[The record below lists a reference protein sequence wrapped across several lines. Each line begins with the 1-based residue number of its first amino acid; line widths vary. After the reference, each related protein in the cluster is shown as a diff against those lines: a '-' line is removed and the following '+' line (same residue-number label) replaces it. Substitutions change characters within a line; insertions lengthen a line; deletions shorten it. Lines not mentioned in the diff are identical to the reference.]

1 MRRLDSR
8 HGGRTP
14 SRNAITAPQSGLAYP
29 TDFGIIRQIDP
40 FILRVVMN
48 TLPGRTRIFSDQD
61 FLLRAG
67 EDPDIGF
74 VIITGHVELRNAAGT
89 LLGDAYQG
97 DVIGAASLLF
107 GGRQDL
113 SAIAAGPVEAAM
125 VDRGTVA
132 AQLAH
137 NPDLV
142 RNTATQLL
150 SGLNLVPEAE
160 SAASIETAF
169 DTGAASNVFP
179 ITGKRAKP
187 APHPGDIAAM
197 GIWSAIWLKPASDA
211 TRSGMPR
218 RGIHIKETPFGVGRK
233 PKRGEQIPRTD
244 VMLQFSDD
252 RPYNLSRNHFTIEV
266 GRPGL
271 MIRDAGSQL
280 GTLVNGER
288 IGLDE
293 PRNAVSLHIGENAI
307 EAGGYDTPFHFII
320 EVRS

>member
-1 MRRLDSR
+1 MAD
-8 HGGRTP
+8 
-14 SRNAITAPQSGLAYP
+14 Q
-29 TDFGIIRQIDP
+29 TDFGIIRQFDP
-40 FILRVVMN
+40 IIPSFTMN

-67 EDPDIGF
+67 EDPDAGF
-74 VIITGHVELRNAAGT
+74 VIITGRVELRNAAGT
-89 LLGDAYQG
+89 LLGDARQG

-132 AQLAH
+132 AELSR

-142 RNTATQLL
+142 RSSATQLL
-150 SGLNLVPEAE
+150 KALNLVPAAE
-160 SAASIETAF
+160 TGAKQQAEPCGAF
-169 DTGAASNVFP
+169 DFDTDSNVVP
-179 ITGKRAKP
+179 ITGKRAP
-187 APHPGDIAAM
+187 AAAHPGDIAEM
-197 GIWSAIWLKPASDA
+197 GSWSAIWLKPASDA
-211 TRSGMPR
+211 TRSGMPK
-218 RGIHIKETPFGVGRK
+218 RGIKINETPYGVGRK

-244 VMLQFSDD
+244 IILQFSDE
-252 RPYNLSRNHFTIEV
+252 RPYNLSRHHFMIEL

-320 EVRS
+320 VILA

>member
-1 MRRLDSR
+1 
-8 HGGRTP
+8 
-14 SRNAITAPQSGLAYP
+14 LANP
-29 TDFGIIRQIDP
+29 TDFGIIRQINP
-40 FILRVVMN
+40 FIPCVVMN
-48 TLPGRTRIFSDQD
+48 RLPGRTRVFSDQD

-67 EDPDIGF
+67 EDPDAGF
-74 VIITGHVELRNAAGT
+74 VIVTGRVELRNAAGT
-89 LLGDAYQG
+89 LLGDARQG

-113 SAIAAGPVEAAM
+113 SAIAAGPVEATM

-132 AQLAH
+132 AQLAR

-142 RNTATQLL
+142 RRAATQLL
-150 SGLNLVPEAE
+150 AGLNLVPVAE
-160 SAASIETAF
+160 SGAEPVARLDAGADSASH
-169 DTGAASNVFP
+169 SNVFP
-179 ITGKRAKP
+179 ITGKRAP
-187 APHPGDIAAM
+187 AAPHPGDIAEM
-197 GIWSAIWLKPASDA
+197 GSWSAIWLKPASDA

-218 RGIHIKETPFGVGRK
+218 RGIKINETPYGVGRK

-244 VMLQFSDD
+244 IILQFSDE
-252 RPYNLSRNHFTIEV
+252 RPYNLSRHHFMIEL

-293 PRNAVSLHIGENAI
+293 PRNAVSLHIGENII

-320 EVRS
+320 EVQP

>member
-1 MRRLDSR
+1 
-8 HGGRTP
+8 
-14 SRNAITAPQSGLAYP
+14 
-29 TDFGIIRQIDP
+29 
-40 FILRVVMN
+40 MN

-67 EDPDIGF
+67 EDPDMGF
-74 VIITGHVELRNAAGT
+74 VVITGHVELRNAAGT
-89 LLGDAYQG
+89 LLGDARQG

-132 AQLAH
+132 AQLAR

-142 RNTATQLL
+142 RNAATRLL
-150 SGLNLVPEAE
+150 AGLNLVPEAE
-160 SAASIETAF
+160 SGAGIDATIETAF
-169 DTGAASNVFP
+169 DTRDDSNVVP
-179 ITGKRAKP
+179 ITGKRARP
-187 APHPGDIAAM
+187 AAHPGDIAEM
-197 GIWSAIWLKPASDA
+197 GSWSAIWIKPASDA

-218 RGIHIKETPFGVGRK
+218 RGIKIKETPFGVGRK
-233 PKRGEQIPRTD
+233 PKRGEQTPRTD
-244 VMLQFSDD
+244 ILLQFSDQ
-252 RPYNLSRNHFTIEV
+252 RPYNLSRLHFLIEI

-293 PRNAVSLHIGENAI
+293 PRNAVPLHIGENEI
-307 EAGGYDTPFHFII
+307 EVGGYDTPFHFII

>member
-1 MRRLDSR
+1 M
-8 HGGRTP
+8 
-14 SRNAITAPQSGLAYP
+14 
-29 TDFGIIRQIDP
+29 DFGIIRQIHP
-40 FILRVVMN
+40 ITPCFTMN
-48 TLPGRTRIFSDQD
+48 TLPGRTRVFTDQE

-67 EDPDIGF
+67 EDPDAGF
-74 VIITGHVELRNAAGT
+74 VIVTGRVELRNAAGT
-89 LLGDAYQG
+89 LLGEARQG

-132 AQLAH
+132 AQLAR
-137 NPDLV
+137 NPELV
-142 RNTATQLL
+142 RSSATQLL
-150 SGLNLVPEAE
+150 NALNLVPAAE
-160 SAASIETAF
+160 
-169 DTGAASNVFP
+169 TGADTRVDIFADTAAGLDSKIVSPADSNVFP
-179 ITGKRAKP
+179 ITGKRAP
-187 APHPGDIAAM
+187 AAPHPGDIAEM
-197 GIWSAIWLKPASDA
+197 GSWSAIWLKPASDA

-218 RGIHIKETPFGVGRK
+218 RGVKINEMPYGVGRK

-244 VMLQFSDD
+244 IVLQFSDE
-252 RPYNLSRNHFTIEV
+252 RPYNLSRLHFMIEL

-293 PRNAVSLHIGENAI
+293 PRNAVPLHIGENMI
-307 EAGGYDTPFHFII
+307 EAGGYDTPFLFII
-320 EVRS
+320 AILL

>member
-1 MRRLDSR
+1 
-8 HGGRTP
+8 
-14 SRNAITAPQSGLAYP
+14 
-29 TDFGIIRQIDP
+29 
-40 FILRVVMN
+40 MN

-61 FLLRAG
+61 YLLRAG
-67 EDPDIGF
+67 EDPDMGF
-74 VIITGHVELRNAAGT
+74 VIVTGRVELRDAAGT
-89 LLGDAYQG
+89 LLGDARQG

-113 SAIAAGPVEAAM
+113 SAVAAGLVEAAM

-132 AQLAH
+132 AQLARD
-137 NPDLV
+137 PELV
-142 RNTATQLL
+142 RRAATQLL

-160 SAASIETAF
+160 SGAEASVGF
-169 DTGAASNVFP
+169 DPAPESDDGSNVFP
-179 ITGKRAKP
+179 ITGKRKRA
-187 APHPGDIAAM
+187 AAHPGAIAEM
-197 GIWSAIWLKPASDA
+197 GSWSAIWLKPASDA

-218 RGIHIKETPFGVGRK
+218 RGIKIKETPFGVGRR

-244 VMLQFSDD
+244 IILQFADD
-252 RPYNLSRNHFTIEV
+252 RPYNLSRNHFMIEL

-307 EAGGYDTPFHFII
+307 EAGGYDTPFLFVID
-320 EVRS
+320 VQP

>member
-1 MRRLDSR
+1 
-8 HGGRTP
+8 
-14 SRNAITAPQSGLAYP
+14 
-29 TDFGIIRQIDP
+29 
-40 FILRVVMN
+40 MN
-48 TLPGRTRIFSDQD
+48 TLPGRTRVFSDQD

-67 EDPDIGF
+67 EDPDAGF
-74 VIITGHVELRNAAGT
+74 VIVTGRVELRNAAGV
-89 LLGDAYQG
+89 LLGDARQG

-125 VDRGTVA
+125 VDRSTVA
-132 AQLAH
+132 AELAR

-142 RNTATQLL
+142 RRAATQLL
-150 SGLNLVPEAE
+150 AGLNLVPLAE
-160 SAASIETAF
+160 QRPEIVAGTDFAADSAT
-169 DTGAASNVFP
+169 ASNVVS
-179 ITGKRAKP
+179 ITGKRARP
-187 APHPGDIAAM
+187 AAHSGDIASM
-197 GIWSAIWLKPASDA
+197 GSWSTIWLKPASDA

-218 RGIHIKETPFGVGRK
+218 RGIKISETPYGVGRK

-244 VMLQFSDD
+244 IVLQFPDE
-252 RPYNLSRNHFTIEV
+252 RPYNLSRHHFIIEL

-293 PRNAVSLHIGENAI
+293 PRNTVPLHIGENAI

-320 EVRS
+320 DIQP

>member
-1 MRRLDSR
+1 
-8 HGGRTP
+8 
-14 SRNAITAPQSGLAYP
+14 
-29 TDFGIIRQIDP
+29 
-40 FILRVVMN
+40 MN

-61 FLLRAG
+61 YLLRAG
-67 EDPDIGF
+67 EDPDMGF
-74 VIITGHVELRNAAGT
+74 VIVTGRVELRDAAGT
-89 LLGDAYQG
+89 LLGDARQG

-113 SAIAAGPVEAAM
+113 SAVAAGLVEAAM

-132 AQLAH
+132 AQLARD
-137 NPDLV
+137 PELV
-142 RNTATQLL
+142 RRAATQLL

-160 SAASIETAF
+160 SGAEASVGF
-169 DTGAASNVFP
+169 DPAPESGAGSNVFP
-179 ITGKRAKP
+179 ITGKRKRA
-187 APHPGDIAAM
+187 AAHPGAIAEM
-197 GIWSAIWLKPASDA
+197 GSWSAIWLKPASDA

-218 RGIHIKETPFGVGRK
+218 RGIKIKETPFGVGRR

-244 VMLQFSDD
+244 IILQFADD
-252 RPYNLSRNHFTIEV
+252 RPYNLSRNHFMIEL

-307 EAGGYDTPFHFII
+307 EAGGYDTPFLFVIL
-320 EVRS
+320 VQP

>member
-1 MRRLDSR
+1 
-8 HGGRTP
+8 
-14 SRNAITAPQSGLAYP
+14 
-29 TDFGIIRQIDP
+29 
-40 FILRVVMN
+40 MN
-48 TLPGRTRIFSDQD
+48 TLPGRTRVFTDQD

-67 EDPDIGF
+67 ENPDTGF
-74 VIITGHVELRNAAGT
+74 VIVTGRVELRNAAGT
-89 LLGDAYQG
+89 LLGDARQG

-132 AQLAH
+132 AQLAR
-137 NPDLV
+137 NPELV
-142 RNTATQLL
+142 RRAATQLL
-150 SGLNLVPEAE
+150 AGLDLVPAAE
-160 SAASIETAF
+160 SGA
-169 DTGAASNVFP
+169 DTRVDIFAEADTSPDSRDESADDSNVVP
-179 ITGKRAKP
+179 ITGKRTRRP
-187 APHPGDIAAM
+187 AAHPGEVAAL
-197 GIWSAIWLKPASDA
+197 GSWSAIWLKPASDA

-218 RGIHIKETPFGVGRK
+218 RGVKIKETPFGVGRK

-244 VMLQFSDD
+244 IVLQFSDA
-252 RPYNLSRNHFTIEV
+252 RPYNLSRLHFMIEL

-293 PRNAVSLHIGENAI
+293 PRNAVPLHIGENEI
-307 EAGGYDTPFHFII
+307 EAGGYNTPFQFII
-320 EVRS
+320 DIRP